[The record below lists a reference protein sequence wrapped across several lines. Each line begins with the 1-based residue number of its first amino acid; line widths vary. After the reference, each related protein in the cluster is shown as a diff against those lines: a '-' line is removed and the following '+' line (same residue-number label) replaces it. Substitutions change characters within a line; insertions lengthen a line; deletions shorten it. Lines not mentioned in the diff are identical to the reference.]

1 MLVNY
6 HVPKH
11 VYIVCGNTD
20 LRKGIDTLA
29 ILIADNFGLD
39 FYDNSLFC
47 GRRNDRF
54 KALYWD
60 GEGFILLYKRFDNGR
75 LTWPRTSE
83 EVKDAYIC
91 RPKVRQN
98 STDIDI

>member
-6 HVPKH
+6 HAPKH

-39 FYDNSLFC
+39 LYDDSLFLFC

-60 GEGFILLYKRFDNGR
+60 GEGFILLF
-75 LTWPRTSE
+75 TSGLIMD
-83 EVKDAYIC
+83 V
-91 RPKVRQN
+91 
-98 STDIDI
+98 

>member
-6 HVPKH
+6 HAPKH

-39 FYDNSLFC
+39 LYDDSSLFR
-47 GRRNDRF
+47 GQV
-54 KALYWD
+54 
-60 GEGFILLYKRFDNGR
+60 KRPLSNR
-75 LTWPRTSE
+75 L
-83 EVKDAYIC
+83 
-91 RPKVRQN
+91 
-98 STDIDI
+98 